1 MSGIKH
7 MENILFCVLLMIR
20 NKNQVIGMQGNRFK
34 ILTIGKSRHFLPNF
48 IKISCQKKR
57 HLQIGKSKRL
67 ILTWSCS
74 LYQDVTFYAR
84 ILKMGNF
91 LRRCLFFWHFHNFFT
106 FCQNVSHFLTFSGN
120 RSFADLYMGLF
131 WKLRVSASHWTLNW
145 EQKLII
151 WGERANQIENFSLNR

>member
-1 MSGIKH
+1 MPKHDQKSTNMSGTKQ
-7 MENILFCVLLMIR
+7 MENIFFCDLLTIR
-20 NKNQVIGMQGNRFK
+20 NKNQIIRMQGNRFK

-84 ILKMGNF
+84 ILRMGNF
-91 LRRCLFFWHFHNFFT
+91 LRRCLFWHFHNFFT
-106 FCQNVSHFLTFSGN
+106 FSQSVSHFLALSGN
-120 RSFADLYMGLF
+120 RLYADLCMGIL
-131 WKLRVSASHWTLNW
+131 WKLIVPASHWMLNW
-145 EQKLII
+145 EL
-151 WGERANQIENFSLNR
+151 NSLFD